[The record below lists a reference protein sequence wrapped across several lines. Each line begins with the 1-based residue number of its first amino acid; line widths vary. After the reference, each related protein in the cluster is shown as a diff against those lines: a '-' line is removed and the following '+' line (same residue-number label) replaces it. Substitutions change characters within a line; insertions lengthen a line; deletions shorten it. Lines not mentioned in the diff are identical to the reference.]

1 MQLVLEIVNTEQA
14 APSQQLRCVF
24 EPRGGAIGR
33 LEYSD
38 WVIVDH
44 GSQVSRQHA
53 QISFNGSH
61 FLLRDI
67 STNGVRLKATGE
79 RLVKESN
86 VRIEDGAVYVIG
98 PFDIRAQVIRKS
110 AESNAAS
117 AQSVV
122 PRNSLIIPED
132 VNFGLSPM
140 AATQQPSA
148 IDTPTPEP
156 QQCADYAPIQRE
168 HLIVPTLIPP
178 TPEPDAAPAPAPLP
192 DPNEMFWQRFA
203 EALGLS
209 VDDLDQPSREVL
221 AVETARLFKL
231 SIGNLQQSLR
241 TRTELKNELR
251 LALTTGQY
259 TQRNPIKHAATASD
273 AVKGLLLDPQL
284 RTHAERSIVRSFNDL
299 QAHQVAMLSASRAA
313 LRSTLEHFAPQ
324 HLALRFERDGHQP
337 LFSTDGGL
345 WRAYGRYH
353 HALGQDDD
361 WSERLL
367 ARDFAQAYE
376 EQVRLIDS
384 LHTDPQG

>member
-1 MQLVLEIVNTEQA
+1 MQLILEIVNTEHA

-33 LEYSD
+33 QAFSD
-38 WVIVDH
+38 WVIVDPS
-44 GSQVSRQHA
+44 SQVSREHA
-53 QISFNGSH
+53 HISFNGSH
-61 FLLRDI
+61 FFLRDI

-79 RLVKESN
+79 RVVKDTT
-86 VRIEDGAVYVIG
+86 VRIDHGAMYVIG

-110 AESNAAS
+110 AESN
-117 AQSVV
+117 
-122 PRNSLIIPED
+122 SLIIPED
-132 VNFGLSPM
+132 VNFGQLPM
-140 AATQQPSA
+140 AAVEQPSA
-148 IDTPTPEP
+148 LHTPALEP

-168 HLIVPTLIPP
+168 HLIVPTLVPP
-178 TPEPDAAPAPAPLP
+178 TPEPEAIPEPTPLP
-192 DPNEMFWQRFA
+192 DPNEAFWQRLA
-203 EALGLS
+203 QALGLN
-209 VDDLDQPSREVL
+209 VDNLDQASREAL

-231 SIGNLQQSLR
+231 SIDNLQQSLR

-259 TQRNPIKHAATASD
+259 TRQNPIKHAATASD
-273 AVKGLLLDPQL
+273 AVKGLLLDPQS
-284 RTHAERSIVRSFNDL
+284 RAHAERSINRSFNDL

-313 LRSTLEHFAPQ
+313 LRSTLEHFSPP
-324 HLALRFERDGHQP
+324 HLALRLERDGHRP

-353 HALGQDDD
+353 QALGQDDD

-376 EQVRLIDS
+376 EQVRLVDS